1 MSRSNSLASQGSAD
15 EANIDAAYGAGK
27 ASPGKDKGKMVS
39 GKALKTA
46 WCLYSCMP
54 CARDVVA
61 SRRRDMK
68 PKRPEMMMMMMVMM
82 MMMMN

>member
-39 GKALKTA
+39 GASIRA
-46 WCLYSCMP
+46 CHV
-54 CARDVVA
+54 RDVVA

-68 PKRPEMMMMMMVMM
+68 PKRPEMMMMVMM
-82 MMMMN
+82 MMMMMMMMN